1 MSLKFP
7 SNYFNIEPN
16 ANEKIFAT
24 EHELREKIYELKDKL
39 TELESENKKNLLR
52 ISELSQ
58 KKQEVAVLEK
68 ANKDLNEILIKKDET
83 ISGLKSL
90 LLQEKR
96 DKNEEKRI
104 LERDYDYKLTYYKRL
119 QDTNDYKEK
128 SASHIIKLN
137 ELQHLSIIKLEN
149 KIDENKK
156 YYENQ
161 LKEKEL
167 NFDRKYTKLKK
178 EMMEFLKNAQKK
190 MNATS
195 KKDLELNTKL
205 GILYKN
211 EMLNELENQSHLIE
225 ELIKEKERQSKEIY
239 LLKQELIFHKK
250 VEEMF
255 KIKNSKF
262 LNVINKINIKINQK
276 KEKDNNSQ
284 EEKDNSNIVV
294 KSEKHKSKSKLIMKD
309 LKKRAK
315 SVKSFNM
322 NCFEG
327 NAGILNNYITGNT
340 SNSNSELNKKII
352 ENSVTPKKIE
362 ECGDKKIFQS
372 TKENYI
378 KSDLENEYCS
388 SQDNKPEIYAITNKI
403 INSCSKALEIIYREN
418 IPSQSIQESYFKNDI
433 NIKYDY
439 LKLKDEQKYELLIGI
454 ITKVLNFLKR
464 NNNTKEKK
472 DDFLQFQKKKSE
484 LSNYNDEYNIKFSKL
499 LDNDNFN
506 KIKKLKMKNQ
516 QLKYD
521 KAINYIGVNK
531 QKYSA
536 SQKDFFSF
544 KIKRHKLLNQKGNV
558 FFNSFTK
565 KSAHPLQRYIH
576 ISKDINQKYSNN
588 NTFFKNKI

>member
-7 SNYFNIEPN
+7 SNYFNLEPN
-16 ANEKIFAT
+16 ANDKIIAT

-83 ISGLKSL
+83 ISELKSL

-239 LLKQELIFHKK
+239 LLKQELILHKK

-284 EEKDNSNIVV
+284 EENDNQNIVV

-352 ENSVTPKKIE
+352 ENSATPKKIE
-362 ECGDKKIFQS
+362 EFGDKKIVQS
-372 TKENYI
+372 TKENCI
-378 KSDLENEYCS
+378 KSDLDNEYYS

-472 DDFLQFQKKKSE
+472 EDFLQIQKKKSE
-484 LSNYNDEYNIKFSKL
+484 LSSYNDEYNIKFSKL

-521 KAINYIGVNK
+521 KVINYIGVNK
-531 QKYSA
+531 QKYSS

-588 NTFFKNKI
+588 NTFLKNKI